1 MGLVSIPTAE
11 GELPAYV
18 AAPPT
23 PGPWPGV
30 VVISDV
36 MGMTPDLRRQADWL
50 AGNGYLA
57 VGPDLFH
64 WGSRLTCLRSM
75 IRETIDRKGH
85 TFRDIDAARRW
96 LIGRDDCTGRVGVIG
111 FCMGGG
117 FALMLALGADYGSS
131 SVNYGTALRRYQT
144 REALGGACPVV
155 GSFGSR
161 DHITRRSAARL
172 ERGLTSLGIDHDIRV
187 YPRVGHGFM
196 NDHGSGRSHAF
207 LTVIARVSG
216 TAYDEAATMD
226 ARRRIVTFFDRHL
239 KERADPA

>member
-18 AAPPT
+18 AAPSA

-36 MGMTPDLRRQADWL
+36 MGMTPDLRGQADWL

-85 TFRDIDAARRW
+85 TFRNIDAVRRW

-111 FCMGGG
+111 FW
-117 FALMLALGADYGSS
+117 
-131 SVNYGTALRRYQT
+131 
-144 REALGGACPVV
+144 LGGACPVV

-161 DHITRRSAARL
+161 DPFTRRSAARL

-196 NDHGSGRSHAF
+196 NDHGSGGSHAF
-207 LTVIARVSG
+207 LTVIARV
-216 TAYDEAATMD
+216 
-226 ARRRIVTFFDRHL
+226 
-239 KERADPA
+239 